1 MCNYTALPHWGLII
15 ITPCGDTFTLVITL
29 QSHFFS
35 MSQPLALSFSHTYTT
50 QTGTHTQCVHIHSN
64 AGGYKALMYFQKIYL
79 LFYSSKIPLRR
90 KSYGNGNRGGEK
102 SKKIGRKIRTT
113 GVAKKEWI
121 YIYIYAKGQNVLF
134 VSSYQHETG
143 KSMFLWSF
151 ENHESLFLQMDKIL
165 HKIS

>member
-1 MCNYTALPHWGLII
+1 MIHSHLLSPCNPIFS
-15 ITPCGDTFTLVITL
+15 PC
-29 QSHFFS
+29 
-35 MSQPLALSFSHTYTT
+35 LSLSLSLSHTHTT
-50 QTGTHTQCVHIHSN
+50 QTGTRTHTQCVHIHSN
-64 AGGYKALMYFQKIYL
+64 AGGYKALMYSQKINL
-79 LFYSSKIPLRR
+79 LFYSSKIPVRR
-90 KSYGNGNRGGEK
+90 KSYGNENRGGEKK

-113 GVAKKEWI
+113 SVAKMEWI

-134 VSSYQHETG
+134 VSLYQHETE